1 MNQDRGIRRS
11 ERKVMRRIESMEL
24 LEILIKV
31 SVQIGSTSVLE
42 LHG

>member
-24 LEILIKV
+24 EILRV